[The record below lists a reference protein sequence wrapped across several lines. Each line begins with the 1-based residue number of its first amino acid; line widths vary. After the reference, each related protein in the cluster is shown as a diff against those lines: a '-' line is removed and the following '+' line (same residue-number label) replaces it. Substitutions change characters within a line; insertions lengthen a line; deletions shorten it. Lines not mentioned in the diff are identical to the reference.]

1 MPEMPEV
8 QAHAERMTDALKGTT
23 LVKFELLN
31 FAALKTFD
39 PPADGAVGHKLTRVG
54 RRAKYL
60 LLEFDNGHTHVVHL
74 MQGGRLR
81 LDPKRS
87 KKPRGGLARWVFSHS
102 SGADSKGESAETGG
116 EEAWLLTEAGTE
128 RKAGVWAVDGDPL
141 PVEPL
146 AGLGPEADLLSRD
159 QLAELLGANSRRL
172 HGLLREQKS
181 LAGLGRMLA
190 NEIIYD
196 ARLSPF
202 ANASK
207 LDDQQIDQL
216 HASMLEVVARATDH
230 ERTLDDIGKSAD
242 RPSKVHNRS
251 GEPCIDCDDT
261 IRTVEYR
268 RYTVYYCPTR
278 QTDGKLLADNTT
290 SKFLK

>member
-8 QAHAERMTDALKGTT
+8 QAHAERMTAALAGRRLATC
-23 LVKFELLN
+23 ELLN

-39 PPADGAVGHKLTRVG
+39 PPADGAVGHRLVDVG
-54 RRAKYL
+54 RRGKYL
-60 LLEFDNGHTHVVHL
+60 LARFDNGQTHVVHL

-81 LDPKRS
+81 PDPKRS
-87 KKPRGGLARWVFSHS
+87 RKPRLGLARWVFEPDDD
-102 SGADSKGESAETGG
+102 AGEHDGDRGRES
-116 EEAWLLTEAGTE
+116 AWLLTEAGSE

-141 PVEPL
+141 GLEPL
-146 AGLGPEADLLSRD
+146 VRLGPDAETLTRD
-159 QLAELLGANSRRL
+159 ELAAILGEHSKRL
-172 HGLLREQKS
+172 HGLLRDQRI
-181 LAGLGRMLA
+181 LAGLGRLLA
-190 NEIIYD
+190 NEICYE

-207 LDDQQIDQL
+207 LPDDQIDRL
-216 HASMLEVVARATDH
+216 HAAIGSVVSASTGH

-242 RPSKVHNRS
+242 RPSKVHNRA
-251 GEPCIDCDDT
+251 GEPCTGCDDT

-268 RYTVYYCPTR
+268 AYTVYYCPTE